1 MSCLVKVNLQGNYNI
16 FTARY
21 ADDLT
26 AAGAI
31 DQLNKWCDE
40 LCRVDPK
47 PGYYSEGIE
56 LCLVIRKY
64 AEERTKSIFKHII

>member
-1 MSCLVKVNLQGNYNI
+1 MEVNLLGNYNI
-16 FTARY
+16 LTATY

-31 DQLNKWCDE
+31 DQRNKWCDE
-40 LCRVDPK
+40 LCRVGPK

-56 LCLVIRKY
+56 LWLVIRKY
-64 AEERTKSIFKHII
+64 GEEYTKSIFKHTI